1 MNPVLREG
9 NSDRRAARPV
19 KENAKKIEKRSPGTN
34 ELLINIRIKD
44 SVYATF
50 V

>member
-1 MNPVLREG
+1 MLREG

-34 ELLINIRIKD
+34 RLLLNTWLKD
-44 SVYATF
+44 SLCSAF
-50 V
+50 AK